1 MATYDVRI
9 VTASY
14 RREPRNGPEQAQLPV
29 IQLFGRTREGQS
41 ITIEYSGFQPYF
53 FVVEPP
59 QSLRGA
65 FGRDPQVVKLED
77 VTLQVEGKPTPCARA
92 ILRQPWKTP
101 EYREK
106 ARRYGSTPLEADIPF
121 QHRFI
126 YDMDLGAAV
135 RVHGTEADPAGKY
148 TTDLFL
154 IADRFEPCEPFR
166 PALRVLSFDI
176 ENSIQDGHILTDVWW
191 AVRAERLS
199 LHMKQETLDYVG
211 RQLLG
216 EGKHE
221 LSRRHIDEEWA
232 KDREK
237 VIRYCLND
245 ADLSLR
251 ILEKIGRIEKTLDL
265 AAVSKLPLED
275 VLHGRTSNLID
286 SILIRAADRAH
297 VAVPMMKMR
306 GGRVEQIEGGYVHS
320 LQPGLY
326 EWVISLDFRAM
337 YPSLIIE
344 NNICFT
350 TVSPQGTIESPT
362 GAKFLS
368 ADVKKGLLPVI
379 LASLMK
385 DRQDVRT
392 KMREATD
399 PEMREFY
406 DGLQAAIKVLMNAF
420 YGVLASSF
428 YRFNDPKVGASIT
441 AFARERIKGIIS
453 ELEADGVKV
462 VYADTDSVFFQSPTP
477 GLESSLEFARKT
489 AERFSRGRISME
501 VDKVYRSLF
510 SHGRKKRYAG
520 KVAWPT
526 EGEIVVRGYEIRRTD
541 AFDLQSEAQ
550 LLVFDKILDNDPDG
564 AIELARRIVAEVRDG
579 HPPLTN
585 PDKDPIEMLVISR
598 TVKEENQY
606 VNPDS
611 MSNVIA
617 ARKLEQ
623 MGEEFMPGMK
633 VSWIVT
639 DHKESPM
646 QVEPYLSG
654 AKFEKR
660 PDWEYYARR
669 VAQTLA
675 YVTEVYGWDEKA
687 LLSGKNFGGREDGLA
702 TAARRRDRRRNCRLG
717 HAPDG
722 GFRAGRCAGGGPPIR
737 SVAWRECDELR
748 APDVEPGRLDDVHR
762 GRGVR
767 CEREAPA
774 RPVSGVRSP
783 RAAIRRSEPTHGEH
797 DGLDLVHRKACARHE
812 SGREREAPA
821 LGRSA
826 SFHARRPS
834 RPSIRVLV
842 DERPRR
848 EADCD
853 APRARPTA
861 RGDDLAGR
869 FDGSSGVA
877 DRPHSGRAHLP
888 PSRRCVLRE

>member
-77 VTLQVEGKPTPCARA
+77 VTLQVEGKPTPCARV

-135 RVHGTEADPAGKY
+135 RVHGTPADPAGRY

-154 IADRFEPCEPFR
+154 VAERFEPCDPFR

-176 ENSIQDGHILTDVWW
+176 ENSILDNHIFCIGIAYREAGEIKTRILQGKEREIVEGFIKLVHELDPDVISGYNIDGYDLPVLIDRATKNGIPRLQLARDFSDFFHLGERFWRVDGRILTDVWW
-191 AVRAERLS
+191 AVKAERLT

-221 LSRRHIDEEWA
+221 LSRQKIDEEWA
-232 KDREK
+232 RDSEK

-245 ADLSLR
+245 AVLSLR

-350 TVSPQGTIESPT
+350 TVSPAGTIESPT

-385 DRQDVRT
+385 DRQEVRA

-399 PEMREFY
+399 PQMKEFY

-441 AFARERIKGIIS
+441 AFARERIKGIIG
-453 ELEADGVKV
+453 ELETDGVKV

-477 GLESSLEFARKT
+477 GLEPSLEFARKT

-526 EGEIVVRGYEIRRTD
+526 DGEIVVRGYEIRRTD

-550 LLVFDKILDNDPDG
+550 LLVFDKILDNDPEG
-564 AIELARRIVAEVRDG
+564 AIDLAKRIVAEVRAG
-579 HPPLTN
+579 TPPLTN
-585 PDKDPIEMLVISR
+585 PEKDPIEMLVISR

-617 ARKLEQ
+617 ARKLGE

-639 DHKESPM
+639 DHKKSPM
-646 QVEPYLSG
+646 EVEPYLSG
-654 AKFEKR
+654 RKFEKA

-687 LLSGKNFGGREDGLA
+687 LFSGTQPAQQKSLFSEEFDG
-702 TAARRRDRRRNCRLG
+702 
-717 HAPDG
+717 
-722 GFRAGRCAGGGPPIR
+722 
-737 SVAWRECDELR
+737 
-748 APDVEPGRLDDVHR
+748 
-762 GRGVR
+762 
-767 CEREAPA
+767 EA
-774 RPVSGVRSP
+774 SP
-783 RAAIRRSEPTHGEH
+783 MKTP
-797 DGLDLVHRKACARHE
+797 RKAE
-812 SGREREAPA
+812 KKLTLED
-821 LGRSA
+821 
-826 SFHARRPS
+826 F
-834 RPSIRVLV
+834 
-842 DERPRR
+842 
-848 EADCD
+848 
-853 APRARPTA
+853 
-861 RGDDLAGR
+861 
-869 FDGSSGVA
+869 F
-877 DRPHSGRAHLP
+877 
-888 PSRRCVLRE
+888 

>member
-1 MATYDVRI
+1 MATSSRSWRRCEMASYDVRI
-9 VTASY
+9 ITASY

-29 IQLFGRTREGQS
+29 IQLFGRTRDGQS

-65 FGRDPQVVKLED
+65 FGRDSQVVKLED
-77 VTLQVEGKPTPCARA
+77 VTLQFEGKPTPCARVV
-92 ILRQPWKTP
+92 LRQPWKTP

-135 RVHGTEADPAGKY
+135 RVHGKEADPAGRY

-154 IADRFEPCEPFR
+154 IADRFEACDPFR

-176 ENSIQDGHILTDVWW
+176 ENSITDGHIFCIGIAYREAGEIKTLVLQGSEPEIVEGFVKLVHELDPDIISGYNIDGYDLPVLID
-191 AVRAERLS
+191 RAAKAGIPRL
-199 LHMKQETLDYVG
+199 
-211 RQLLG
+211 QLARDFSDFFHLG
-216 EGKHE
+216 E
-221 LSRRHIDEEWA
+221 RFWRVD
-232 KDREK
+232 
-237 VIRYCLND
+237 
-245 ADLSLR
+245 
-251 ILEKIGRIEKTLDL
+251 
-265 AAVSKLPLED
+265 
-275 VLHGRTSNLID
+275 GRTSNLID
-286 SILIRAADRAH
+286 SILIRAADRAL

-385 DRQDVRT
+385 DREDVRT
-392 KMREATD
+392 KMRGATD

-526 EGEIVVRGYEIRRTD
+526 EGEIVARGYEIRRTD

-585 PDKDPIEMLVISR
+585 PEKDPIEMLVISR

-654 AKFEKR
+654 AKFEKM

-669 VAQTLA
+669 VAQSLA

-687 LLSGKNFGGREDGLA
+687 LLTGN
-702 TAARRRDRRRNCRLG
+702 
-717 HAPDG
+717 
-722 GFRAGRCAGGGPPIR
+722 
-737 SVAWRECDELR
+737 
-748 APDVEPGRLDDVHR
+748 
-762 GRGVR
+762 
-767 CEREAPA
+767 
-774 RPVSGVRSP
+774 
-783 RAAIRRSEPTHGEH
+783 
-797 DGLDLVHRKACARHE
+797 
-812 SGREREAPA
+812 
-821 LGRSA
+821 
-826 SFHARRPS
+826 
-834 RPSIRVLV
+834 
-842 DERPRR
+842 
-848 EADCD
+848 
-853 APRARPTA
+853 
-861 RGDDLAGR
+861 
-869 FDGSSGVA
+869 
-877 DRPHSGRAHLP
+877 
-888 PSRRCVLRE
+888 

>member
-1 MATYDVRI
+1 MSESFDVRI
-9 VTASY
+9 ITASY
-14 RREPRNGPEQAQLPV
+14 RREPVDGPEDPQVPV
-29 IQLFGRTREGQS
+29 IQLFGRTREGKS
-41 ITIEYSGFQPYF
+41 IAIEYSGFKPYF
-53 FVVEPP
+53 FVIAPP
-59 QSLRGA
+59 QALRGA
-65 FGRDPQVVKLED
+65 FARDKQVVAFED
-77 VTLQVEGKPTPCARA
+77 VTLEVEGRPTPCARVV
-92 ILRQPWKTP
+92 LRQPWKTP

-106 ARRYGSTPLEADIPF
+106 ARKFGSTPLEADIPC

-135 RVHGTEADPAGKY
+135 RIIGTPADPAGRY
-148 TTDLFL
+148 TTELFVV
-154 IADRFEPCEPFR
+154 AERFEPCDPFR
-166 PALRVLSFDI
+166 PALRILSFDI
-176 ENSIQDGHILTDVWW
+176 ENSIRDGHIFCIGVAYREAGEIKTRILTGNEKEIIERFVKLIDELDPDVISGYNIDGYDRPVLVERSAKHGMQRLQLARDHSSFFHLGERFWRLDGRILTDVWW
-191 AVRAERLS
+191 AVRAEMRP
-199 LHMKQETLDYVG
+199 KQETLDYVAKH
-211 RQLLG
+211 LLR

-221 LSRRHIDEEWA
+221 LQRRKIDEEWEA
-232 KDREK
+232 DRDK
-237 VIRYCLND
+237 VIRYCIND
-245 ADLSLR
+245 AELSLK
-251 ILEKIGRIEKTLDL
+251 ILERVRRIEKTLDL

-441 AFARERIKGIIS
+441 AFARERIKGIIG
-453 ELEADGVKV
+453 ELETDGVKV

-477 GLESSLEFARKT
+477 GLEPSLEFARKT

-526 EGEIVVRGYEIRRTD
+526 DGEIVVRGYEIRRTD

-550 LLVFDKILDNDPDG
+550 LLVFDKILDNDPEG
-564 AIELARRIVAEVRDG
+564 AIDLAKRIVAEVRAG
-579 HPPLTN
+579 TPPLTN
-585 PDKDPIEMLVISR
+585 PEKDPIEMLVISR

-617 ARKLEQ
+617 ARKLGE

-633 VSWIVT
+633 ASWIGT
-639 DHKESPM
+639 DHKKSPM
-646 QVEPYLSG
+646 EDEPYLSG
-654 AKFEKR
+654 RKFEKA

-687 LLSGKNFGGREDGLA
+687 LFSGTQPAQQKSLFSEEFDG
-702 TAARRRDRRRNCRLG
+702 
-717 HAPDG
+717 
-722 GFRAGRCAGGGPPIR
+722 
-737 SVAWRECDELR
+737 
-748 APDVEPGRLDDVHR
+748 
-762 GRGVR
+762 
-767 CEREAPA
+767 EA
-774 RPVSGVRSP
+774 SP
-783 RAAIRRSEPTHGEH
+783 MKTP
-797 DGLDLVHRKACARHE
+797 RKAE
-812 SGREREAPA
+812 KKLTLED
-821 LGRSA
+821 
-826 SFHARRPS
+826 F
-834 RPSIRVLV
+834 
-842 DERPRR
+842 
-848 EADCD
+848 
-853 APRARPTA
+853 
-861 RGDDLAGR
+861 
-869 FDGSSGVA
+869 F
-877 DRPHSGRAHLP
+877 
-888 PSRRCVLRE
+888 

>member
-29 IQLFGRTREGQS
+29 IQLFGRTREGRS

-65 FGRDPQVVKLED
+65 FGRDSQVVKLED
-77 VTLQVEGKPTPCARA
+77 VTLQVEGRPTPCARVV
-92 ILRQPWKTP
+92 LRQPWKTP

-135 RVHGTEADPAGKY
+135 RVHGKEADPAGRY

-154 IADRFEPCEPFR
+154 VADRFEACDPFR

-176 ENSIQDGHILTDVWW
+176 ENSIQDGHIFCIGIAYREAGEIKTRVLQGNEREIVEGFIKLVHELDPDIISGYNIDGYDLPVLIDRAAKNGIPRLQLARDFSDFFHLGERFWRVDGRILTDVWW

-221 LSRRHIDEEWA
+221 LSRRKIDEEWA

-251 ILEKIGRIEKTLDL
+251 ILEKIGR
-265 AAVSKLPLED
+265 
-275 VLHGRTSNLID
+275 
-286 SILIRAADRAH
+286 
-297 VAVPMMKMR
+297 
-306 GGRVEQIEGGYVHS
+306 
-320 LQPGLY
+320 
-326 EWVISLDFRAM
+326 
-337 YPSLIIE
+337 
-344 NNICFT
+344 
-350 TVSPQGTIESPT
+350 IESPT

-392 KMREATD
+392 KMREATE
-399 PEMREFY
+399 PQLREFY
-406 DGLQAAIKVLMNAF
+406 DGLQAAIKILMNAF

-441 AFARERIKGIIS
+441 AFARERIKGIIAD
-453 ELEADGVKV
+453 LEADGVKV
-462 VYADTDSVFFQSPTP
+462 VYADTDSVSFQSPTP
-477 GLESSLEFARKT
+477 GLEPSLEFARKT

-520 KVAWPT
+520 KVAWPA

-564 AIELARRIVAEVRDG
+564 AIDLAKRIVAEGRDG
-579 HPPLTN
+579 NPPLTN
-585 PDKDPIEMLVISR
+585 PEKDPIEMLVISR

-639 DHKESPM
+639 DHKKSPM
-646 QVEPYLSG
+646 EVEPYLSG
-654 AKFEKR
+654 AKFEKM

-687 LLSGKNFGGREDGLA
+687 LLTG
-702 TAARRRDRRRNCRLG
+702 
-717 HAPDG
+717 
-722 GFRAGRCAGGGPPIR
+722 
-737 SVAWRECDELR
+737 
-748 APDVEPGRLDDVHR
+748 
-762 GRGVR
+762 
-767 CEREAPA
+767 
-774 RPVSGVRSP
+774 
-783 RAAIRRSEPTHGEH
+783 RRSQQKSLSSDDFSEALP
-797 DGLDLVHRKACARHE
+797 AE
-812 SGREREAPA
+812 ST
-821 LGRSA
+821 
-826 SFHARRPS
+826 RRTDKK
-834 RPSIRVLV
+834 LTLE
-842 DERPRR
+842 D
-848 EADCD
+848 
-853 APRARPTA
+853 
-861 RGDDLAGR
+861 
-869 FDGSSGVA
+869 FF
-877 DRPHSGRAHLP
+877 
-888 PSRRCVLRE
+888 

>member
-1 MATYDVRI
+1 MSEAFDVRI
-9 VTASY
+9 ITASY
-14 RREPRNGPEQAQLPV
+14 RREPVEGPEEPQVPV
-29 IQLFGRTREGQS
+29 IQLFGRTREGKS
-41 ITIEYSGFQPYF
+41 IAIEYSGFKPYF
-53 FVVEPP
+53 FVVAPP
-59 QSLRGA
+59 QALRGA
-65 FGRDPQVVKLED
+65 FARDKQVVSFED
-77 VTLQVEGKPTPCARA
+77 VTLEVEGRPTPCARVT
-92 ILRQPWKTP
+92 LRQPWKTP

-106 ARRYGSTPLEADIPF
+106 ARKFGSTPLEADIPF

-135 RVHGTEADPAGKY
+135 RIIGTPADPAGRY
-148 TTDLFL
+148 TTELFVV
-154 IADRFEPCEPFR
+154 AERFEPCDPFR
-166 PALRVLSFDI
+166 PALRILSFDI
-176 ENSIQDGHILTDVWW
+176 ENSIRNGHIFCIGVAYREDGEIKTRILTGNEKEIIERFVKLIWELDPDIISGYNIDGYDLPVLVERSAKHGMQRLQLARDHSSFFHLGERFWRLDGRILTDVWW
-191 AVRAERLS
+191 AVRAEMRP
-199 LHMKQETLDYVG
+199 KQETLDYVAKH
-211 RQLLG
+211 LLG
-216 EGKHE
+216 VGKHE
-221 LSRRHIDEEWA
+221 LQRRKIDEEWEA
-232 KDREK
+232 DRDK
-237 VIRYCLND
+237 VIRYCIND
-245 ADLSLR
+245 AELSLK
-251 ILEKIGRIEKTLDL
+251 ILERVRRIEKTLDL

-286 SILIRAADRAH
+286 SILIRAADRAL

-392 KMREATD
+392 KMREATE
-399 PEMREFY
+399 PQLREFY
-406 DGLQAAIKVLMNAF
+406 DGLQAAIKILMNAF

-441 AFARERIKGIIS
+441 AFARERIKGIIAD
-453 ELEADGVKV
+453 LEADGVKV

-477 GLESSLEFARKT
+477 GLEPSLEFARKT

-520 KVAWPT
+520 KVAWPA

-564 AIELARRIVAEVRDG
+564 AIDLAKRIVAEVRDG
-579 HPPLTN
+579 NPPLTN
-585 PDKDPIEMLVISR
+585 PEKDPIEMLVISR

-639 DHKESPM
+639 DSKKSPM

-687 LLSGKNFGGREDGLA
+687 LLTGKRSQQKSLSSDDFSEALPTESTRRTDKKLTLED
-702 TAARRRDRRRNCRLG
+702 
-717 HAPDG
+717 
-722 GFRAGRCAGGGPPIR
+722 F
-737 SVAWRECDELR
+737 
-748 APDVEPGRLDDVHR
+748 
-762 GRGVR
+762 
-767 CEREAPA
+767 
-774 RPVSGVRSP
+774 
-783 RAAIRRSEPTHGEH
+783 
-797 DGLDLVHRKACARHE
+797 
-812 SGREREAPA
+812 
-821 LGRSA
+821 
-826 SFHARRPS
+826 F
-834 RPSIRVLV
+834 
-842 DERPRR
+842 
-848 EADCD
+848 
-853 APRARPTA
+853 
-861 RGDDLAGR
+861 
-869 FDGSSGVA
+869 
-877 DRPHSGRAHLP
+877 
-888 PSRRCVLRE
+888 